1 MKEGRELFSTY
12 VVNCVFNVVLSCTA
26 VILNMVTCHAIRRT
40 SSLSKPLRTL
50 LLSMIVSDLGVGLLV
65 QPLHITRL
73 AMALEEK
80 NVPSNPIYR
89 LVHIAYLLTLNLFCL
104 ASFLS
109 VMALSV
115 DRFLAIHLHLRYQEL
130 VTHKRV
136 ASVVI
141 SAWLFSAPL
150 TLISLWSSQKVTYW
164 IIIITQVVSVI
175 TATFLNYKIY
185 VAVRRHAHQIHA
197 LQVLQRTQNDE
208 KANVGRMRKSGVTSV
223 YVYLTFL
230 VCYLPNICILL
241 IVAVTS
247 EPRFV
252 ITVIHSYTMTLLFLN
267 SSLNPLIYCWKMRH
281 IRLAIMNILP
291 NRILRRN

>member
-1 MKEGRELFSTY
+1 MKEGRDLFSTY
-12 VVNCVFNVVLSCTA
+12 VLNCVFNVFLSCTT

-40 SSLSKPLRTL
+40 SSLSKPLKTL

-65 QPLHITRL
+65 QPLHIVRL
-73 AMALEEK
+73 AMALEGK
-80 NVPSNPIYR
+80 NVQSNPIYR
-89 LVHIAYLLTLNLFCL
+89 IVSMAHLLTLNVFCL

-109 VMALSV
+109 VMALSL

-136 ASVVI
+136 AAVVI
-141 SAWLFSAPL
+141 SAWLFSALL
-150 TLISLWSSQKVTYW
+150 TLTSLWSSQEVMYW
-164 IIIITQVVSVI
+164 IIIIIQVVYVI

-185 VAVRRHAHQIHA
+185 VTVRRHAHQIHA
-197 LQVLQRTQNDE
+197 LQVLQRTQNVE
-208 KANVGRMRKSGVTSV
+208 MANVGRMRKSGVTSV

-230 VCYLPNICILL
+230 VCYLPNICILW

-247 EPRFV
+247 EPRFIIRV
-252 ITVIHSYTMTLLFLN
+252 LHLYTITLLFLN